1 MFCTSS
7 CAPDP
12 SLAFEPTMDNMTS
25 RVHVVEQPPTP
36 SPDVKVPSILIVDDH
51 PANLLAFEAVLGPLG
66 HRIVKAA
73 SGHEALKQLR
83 TGHFAL
89 ILLDVQMPGLDGFET
104 AALIQARSKTGRIP
118 IILITAANQDV
129 GQVVKGY
136 SHGAVDY
143 LLKPVDPDILRSKV
157 AVFVELFQKGEL
169 IKAQEALLRE
179 RERERL
185 EREGARS
192 LAESEER
199 YRSLVLATA
208 HIVWTADRRG
218 RIAVASP
225 SWMVF
230 TGQSVEEHQG
240 LGWLQAVHPDD
251 RDEAT
256 RRWLHSVENHEPY
269 DIEYRLRRQGG
280 AYAFMS
286 VRAVPVFDRDGSV
299 REWIGASADITDRK
313 TAEQEREQLYA
324 RERQAREAAQEAV
337 HVRDDFLSVASHE
350 LNTPLTPL
358 KLQLGMLR
366 RDNDPARLASRLDTI
381 ERQVDRFGELVAR
394 LLDVSRIAA
403 GRLALEPEALN
414 LKAVMRDVATRFAP
428 EAAAH
433 GCELRFRA
441 QDGVIGWFDRVR
453 MDQVLANLVSN
464 AVKYGQGN
472 PIEMSLDASE
482 GVAHIRVRDQGI
494 GIEPHL
500 QVRIFER
507 FERAVSARHYGG
519 FGLGLWIVRQI
530 VEASGGR
537 IAVESKPGE
546 GSTFSVD
553 LPLPGAAP

>member
-1 MFCTSS
+1 MSEAS
-7 CAPDP
+7 VI
-12 SLAFEPTMDNMTS
+12 LRELI
-25 RVHVVEQPPTP
+25 VEETATP
-36 SPDVKVPSILIVDDH
+36 SPEAKLPSILIVDDH
-51 PANLLAFEAVLGPLG
+51 PANLLAFEAVLRPLG
-66 HRIVKAA
+66 HRIVKAS
-73 SGHEALKQLR
+73 SGHDAVRQLR
-83 TGHFAL
+83 NGTFAL
-89 ILLDVQMPGLDGFET
+89 ILLDVQMPGLDGLET
-104 AALIQARSKTGRIP
+104 ASLIQARSQTGRIP
-118 IILITAANQDV
+118 IIFITAASQEV
-129 GQVVKGY
+129 EQVVKGY

-143 LLKPVDPDILRSKV
+143 LLKPVDPDVLRSKV
-157 AVFVELFQKGEL
+157 RVFVELFEKGEL
-169 IKAQEALLRE
+169 IKAQEALLRQ

-208 HIVWTADRRG
+208 NIVWTADRHG
-218 RIAVASP
+218 RVTVASP
-225 SWMVF
+225 TWMEF
-230 TGQSVEEHQG
+230 TGQSIDEHRG
-240 LGWLQAVHPDD
+240 LGWLDAVHPDD
-251 RDEAT
+251 RDEAR
-256 RRWLHSVENHEPY
+256 RRWIKSIENDEPY
-269 DIEYRLRRQGG
+269 DIEYRLRTQGG

-286 VRAVPVFDRDGSV
+286 VRAVPVFDREGAV
-299 REWIGASADITDRK
+299 REWIGASTDITDRK

-324 RERQAREAAQEAV
+324 RERHAREVAQEAV
-337 HVRDDFLSVASHE
+337 QVRDDFLSVASHE

-366 RDNDPARLASRLDTI
+366 RDSDPARVASRLDTI

-414 LKAVMRDVATRFAP
+414 VGTVVRDVAARFGP

-433 GCELRFRA
+433 GCELRLRV
-441 QDGVIGWFDRVR
+441 QDGVVGWFDRVR

-464 AVKYGQGN
+464 AVKYGQGK
-472 PIEMSLDASE
+472 PIDLSLEVSE
-482 GVAHIRVRDQGI
+482 GVARVRVRDRGI

-500 QVRIFER
+500 QARIFDR

-530 VEASGGR
+530 VEASGGH
-537 IAVESKPGE
+537 IAVESEPDK

-553 LPLPGAAP
+553 LPLSKAVR